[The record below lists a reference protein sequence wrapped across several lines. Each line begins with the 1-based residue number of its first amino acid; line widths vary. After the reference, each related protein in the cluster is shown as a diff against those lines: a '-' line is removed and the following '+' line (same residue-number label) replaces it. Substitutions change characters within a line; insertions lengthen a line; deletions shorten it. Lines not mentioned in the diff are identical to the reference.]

1 MTTVELP
8 DLPVESVAVR
18 RTLYVPAAVNVCV
31 GLASADVVPSPK
43 SHANVSSSPS
53 ASSEPSLLNWTV
65 SGAGP
70 ESLSA
75 VARAT
80 GVRVPLA

>member
-1 MTTVELP
+1 M
-8 DLPVESVAVR
+8 
-18 RTLYVPAAVNVCV
+18 PAAVKVCV
-31 GLASADVVPSPK
+31 GLASVEVCPSPK
-43 SHANVSSSPS
+43 SHENVSSSPS
-53 ASSEPSLLNWTV
+53 ASSEPSLENATV

-70 ESLSA
+70 ESLSD

>member
-1 MTTVELP
+1 MP
-8 DLPVESVAVR
+8 AV
-18 RTLYVPAAVNVCV
+18 VNVCV
-31 GLASADVVPSPK
+31 GLASVEVVPSPK
-43 SHANVSSSPS
+43 FHENVSSSPS
-53 ASSEPSLLNWTV
+53 ASSEPALEKLTV

-80 GVRVPLA
+80 GVRVPFA